1 VETRFDRANHQSKGD
16 RRTRHAAMALVAS
29 MVAASVM
36 ALNYCG
42 PEEKQGLRSAYAI
55 NIAVVCGL
63 ILAAIANPQ

>member
-1 VETRFDRANHQSKGD
+1 
-16 RRTRHAAMALVAS
+16 MALVAS

-42 PEEKQGLRSAYAI
+42 PENQGLRFAFTI